1 MKKLIILFAV
11 VITACNSNRSSK
23 TIIDLD
29 KTDEVSIF
37 DLVDSISVVQLET
50 TKESLLKGAYI
61 LSHKNRYYAFDRD
74 QQVVICF
81 DNNGKFLFKLNKKGR
96 GVGEYNYVSSFQ
108 IDPYNDYLLLDAP
121 WGVMYSYDL
130 DGNFISKTIMSTEA
144 RAYDKVFAA
153 DKDRLLYFTFNYK
166 FNAFYYSRSS
176 KQILEWFIPRNEE
189 IKGTYYGS
197 TYQFNDSIYL
207 YKDVINNE
215 VLNLT
220 DPQKR
225 VAYKLDFG
233 KHNSSITQINDY
245 EVHCDENMKN
255 LKSRDE
261 IFEYFK
267 ESISNPKFPHFRMSN
282 IFESTRFRIFFM
294 TYKTWPDNLY
304 LFYDKSNGTT
314 KIFRQTTEG
323 ILFKPGNID
332 KNTIIAQPKNETAP
346 LMKILK
352 PHQIKILND
361 HNPENDNPLLVIY
374 HFK

>member
-176 KQILEWFIPRNEE
+176 KQILEWFLPYNEE
-189 IKGTYYGS
+189 INEYFHGIPYS
-197 TYQFNDSIYL
+197 HNDTIFF
-207 YKDVINNE
+207 YKDGVNNE
-215 VLNLT
+215 ILNLT
-220 DPQKR
+220 DPQRK
-225 VAYKLDFG
+225 VSHKLDFG
-233 KHNSSITQINDY
+233 INNYNITQIKNIKIY
-245 EVHCDENMKN
+245 WEENRGKQKSKEEVFKF
-255 LKSRDE
+255 
-261 IFEYFK
+261 FE
-267 ESISNPKFPHFRMSN
+267 ELISNPKFPHFRIYN
-282 IFESTRFRIFFM
+282 IFETTRFRIFFM
-294 TYKTWPDNLY
+294 AYKRWLDNLY
-304 LFYDKSNGTT
+304 LFFDKSNGTT

-323 ILFKPGNID
+323 ILFNPGNID
-332 KNTIIAQPKNETAP
+332 KNTIIAQPKNETAS